1 MNRFSNLYTSFV
13 RRLRW
18 NSASQSFPSDPVLP
32 YANSG
37 KAYDGENRGL
47 LRPTNDRFDC
57 KGEESHFRMIQGEQH
72 CRGQRYGHWAL
83 YMLATHAGWIVR
95 KPYLNHHFI
104 SRSGSQ
110 LRRGISDLPAAF
122 EVDGVHACLRG
133 FSCRKTNPASTGRFH

>member
-1 MNRFSNLYTSFV
+1 MNRFSNLYTSFL

-18 NSASQSFPSDPVLP
+18 NSASQNPPSDPVLP
-32 YANSG
+32 YAKSG
-37 KAYDGENRGL
+37 RAYDGENRGL

-72 CRGQRYGHWAL
+72 CRGQRYGLWAL
-83 YMLATHAGWIVR
+83 YMLATRAGWIVR
-95 KPYLNHHFI
+95 KAYLHHHFI

-122 EVDGVHACLRG
+122 DVNGMHACLLG
-133 FSCRKTNPASTGRFH
+133 FSCRKTNPASTSRFH